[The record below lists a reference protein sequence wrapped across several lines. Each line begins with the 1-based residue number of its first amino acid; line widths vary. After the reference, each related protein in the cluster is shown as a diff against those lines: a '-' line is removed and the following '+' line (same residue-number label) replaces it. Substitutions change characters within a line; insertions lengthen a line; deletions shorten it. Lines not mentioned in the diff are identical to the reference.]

1 MIDKEYYNFF
11 YILIESKIK
20 NKRVETMQ
28 QKLRKVSTKQDET
41 CYTSK
46 MNNHSWMN
54 KKNKLILFI
63 HLGVKN
69 WNIYKS

>member
-46 MNNHSWMN
+46 MNNHS
-54 KKNKLILFI
+54 
-63 HLGVKN
+63 
-69 WNIYKS
+69 